1 MYDFISSKG
10 VDPETEFDLIEL
22 VGQGN
27 YGRVYKAMHKKTGK
41 IYSAK
46 IAYIEKTN
54 EVESFKK
61 EINILSQCNNQYIV
75 HYYGSYIKG
84 HQIWIIL
91 EFCDGG
97 SLYELIKILPRNL
110 NEEEIA
116 SLVFMILKGLIFLHE
131 NKKIHRDIK
140 TENILL
146 THKGIAKLAD
156 FGVSTQLMH
165 SFSKKITK
173 IGTPFYMSPE
183 VILQNKYDY
192 KCDIWSLGITTIE
205 MAEGEPPFAKVKGYW
220 VLKKIITHPPKGLK
234 NKEKWSKEFNN
245 FVEKCLIY
253 EPEKRPSAKEL
264 IQHPFILKYN
274 RGSKLI
280 AELINNSLDELEF
293 YRKKIL
299 ESDESEEEDKNTDLM
314 NNTKKYKAEIM
325 NNYNNENN
333 NNDDEN
339 CGSVIIKND
348 VNDKDKNELNASNI
362 IEETGTMINV
372 DKVKNK
378 LNSVMSNNVVEDQG
392 SVVIK
397 NTPISNKDSNC
408 AQNEDQLIKMID
420 MYGVDGLSFDF
431 NNNPDKTIKAE
442 ETKMCEQRDIVE
454 KREQKNNIN
463 INNSNDNSFNNLN
476 NNNNIIYNNKID
488 MLDLIND
495 SSINNLTAI
504 ELQSKI
510 LTIEEEMKNEI
521 QKLKEKYEKRLFK
534 YKTSLKFLKENHF
547 LKNLNEYKDYQKFAN
562 KIKQKVE
569 FVKEKKPTN
578 PANDKNIK
586 ININNNINFNSYN
599 NNYNNIEINNY
610 NVIERT
616 NVDIPPELLHKNR
629 DSNYNFGSSGSLI
642 PSTTSVKPNHVLV
655 FNYKPNNISIKK
667 HLVYQ

>member
-75 HYYGSYIKG
+75 HYFGSYIKG

-116 SLVFMILKGLIFLHE
+116 SLVCMILKGLIFLHE
-131 NKKIHRDIK
+131 NKKIHRDVK

-146 THKGIAKLAD
+146 THDGIAKLAD

-183 VILQNKYDY
+183 VIMQNKYDY

-234 NKEKWSKEFNN
+234 NKEKWSSDFND

-264 IQHPFILKYN
+264 LQHPFILKYN

-299 ESDESEEEDKNTDLM
+299 ESDESEEEDKNTELF
-314 NNTKKYKAEIM
+314 NNTKKFNPEIY
-325 NNYNNENN
+325 NNYKDKDNYNEE
-333 NNDDEN
+333 DN
-339 CGSVIIKND
+339 CGSVIIKN
-348 VNDKDKNELNASNI
+348 NNTNKNELNASNI

-372 DKVKNK
+372 DKIKNNE
-378 LNSVMSNNVVEDQG
+378 NSIISKNIVEEQG

-397 NTPISNKDSNC
+397 NTANSKDNNC
-408 AQNEDQLIKMID
+408 AQNEDQLIQMID
-420 MYGVDGLSFDF
+420 KYGVDGLSFDF

-442 ETKMCEQRDIVE
+442 ETKMCEQRDILE
-454 KREQKNNIN
+454 KRELNNIKN
-463 INNSNDNSFNNLN
+463 KKNKNK
-476 NNNNIIYNNKID
+476 IYNSYDSNQID
-488 MLDLIND
+488 NILDLIDD
-495 SSINNLTAI
+495 STINNLTTI
-504 ELQSKI
+504 QLQSKI

-521 QKLKEKYEKRLFK
+521 QKLKEKYEKKLYK
-534 YKTSLKFLKENHF
+534 YKASLKFLKENHF

-569 FVKEKKPTN
+569 FVKDKKPIYQ
-578 PANDKNIK
+578 DKDKKIK
-586 ININNNINFNSYN
+586 ININNNINFGGNN

-616 NVDIPPELLHKNR
+616 KNNIPSEFLNKNINRNNYISSSESLL
-629 DSNYNFGSSGSLI
+629 

>member
-75 HYYGSYIKG
+75 HYFGSYIKG

-116 SLVFMILKGLIFLHE
+116 SLVCMILKGLIFLHE
-131 NKKIHRDIK
+131 NKKIHRDVK

-146 THKGIAKLAD
+146 THDGIAKLAD

-234 NKEKWSKEFNN
+234 NKEKWSSEFND

-264 IQHPFILKYN
+264 LQHPFILKYN

-299 ESDESEEEDKNTDLM
+299 ESDESEEEDKNTEFI
-314 NNTKKYKAEIM
+314 NNTKKFNPEIY
-325 NNYNNENN
+325 NNYKDKDIYNEE
-333 NNDDEN
+333 EN
-339 CGSVIIKND
+339 CGSVIIKN
-348 VNDKDKNELNASNI
+348 NNTNKKELNASNI

-372 DKVKNK
+372 DKIKNNE
-378 LNSVMSNNVVEDQG
+378 NSIISKNVVEEQG

-397 NTPISNKDSNC
+397 NTFNSKDNNC
-408 AQNEDQLIKMID
+408 AQNEDQLIQMID
-420 MYGVDGLSFDF
+420 KYGVDGLSFDF

-442 ETKMCEQRDIVE
+442 ETKMCEQRDIFE
-454 KREQKNNIN
+454 KRELNNIKN
-463 INNSNDNSFNNLN
+463 KKNKNR
-476 NNNNIIYNNKID
+476 IYNSYESNQID
-488 MLDLIND
+488 ILDLIDD
-495 SSINNLTAI
+495 STVNNLTTI
-504 ELQSKI
+504 QLQSKI

-521 QKLKEKYEKRLFK
+521 QKLKEKYEKKLYK
-534 YKTSLKFLKENHF
+534 YKASLKFLKENHF

-569 FVKEKKPTN
+569 FVKDKKPIYQ
-578 PANDKNIK
+578 DKDKKIK
-586 ININNNINFNSYN
+586 FNINNNINFGGNN

-616 NVDIPPELLHKNR
+616 NYDIPPELLHKNR
-629 DSNYNFGSSGSLI
+629 ERDKNCNLGSSGSLI

>member
-10 VDPETEFDLIEL
+10 IDPENEFDLIEL

-75 HYYGSYIKG
+75 HYFASYIKG

-116 SLVFMILKGLIFLHE
+116 SLVYMILKGLIFLHE

-146 THKGIAKLAD
+146 THEGIAKLAD

-234 NKEKWSKEFNN
+234 NKEKWSKEFND

-253 EPEKRPSAKEL
+253 DPEKRPSAKEL
-264 IQHPFILKYN
+264 LQHPFILKYN

-280 AELINNSLDELEF
+280 AELINNNLDDLEF

-299 ESDESEEEDKNTDLM
+299 ESDESEEEDKNTEFF
-314 NNTKKYKAEIM
+314 NNTKKFRADIY
-325 NNYNNENN
+325 N
-333 NNDDEN
+333 NNDNNEEEN
-339 CGSVIIKND
+339 IGSVIIKKDTND
-348 VNDKDKNELNASNI
+348 INKNKFNASNI

-372 DKVKNK
+372 DKVKNNIDSGISK
-378 LNSVMSNNVVEDQG
+378 NLIEDQG

-397 NTPISNKDSNC
+397 DVPNSYKDSHC

-454 KREQKNNIN
+454 KRE
-463 INNSNDNSFNNLN
+463 INNNKNFIYKNFNDKVEISN
-476 NNNNIIYNNKID
+476 
-488 MLDLIND
+488 LIND
-495 SSINNLTAI
+495 SSVNNLTTI
-504 ELQSKI
+504 QLQSKI

-521 QKLKEKYEKRLFK
+521 QKLKEKYEKKLYK
-534 YKTSLKFLKENHF
+534 YKASLKFLKENQF
-547 LKNLNEYKDYQKFAN
+547 LKNLSEYKDYQKFAN

-569 FVKEKKPTN
+569 FVKEKKSLYHE
-578 PANDKNIK
+578 NDKNIN
-586 ININNNINFNSYN
+586 ININNNYNFNEYN
-599 NNYNNIEINNY
+599 NNYNNFEINNY

-616 NVDIPPELLHKNR
+616 NAEIPPELLHKNR
-629 DSNYNFGSSGSLI
+629 DKNYNIGSSGSLI